1 MSQSITVSGVS
12 NEISVVHDAV
22 NNDRKHVLIA
32 KDLASL
38 RRGHVGRQNDAAA
51 HAAIGDDVK

>member
-1 MSQSITVSGVS
+1 M
-12 NEISVVHDAV
+12 VHDAV
-22 NNDRKHVLIA
+22 NHDHKHYALIA

>member
-1 MSQSITVSGVS
+1 M
-12 NEISVVHDAV
+12 VHDAV

-38 RRGHVGRQNDAAA
+38 RRGHVGRQNDTAAL
-51 HAAIGDDVK
+51 AAIRDDVK